1 MAMNVLFK
9 VTRMGWGP
17 EMKKLLMSGL
27 AAASLLIAGSASAQ
41 IKIGFHAPQ
50 SGPAAADGKSSTIGA
65 EIARDWINEKGG
77 VLGQKIELV
86 IYDDQNKPEQAV
98 PIANKLIGQD
108 KVAAAV
114 SGSYSAPTR
123 AAAAVFQT
131 AGIPYFSAY
140 GVHPDITSGGN
151 FAFRGVT
158 LGPPQGKGAAKFIA
172 DKFPKA
178 KVTMLTMNNDF
189 GQSIS
194 DGFKADAA
202 KDGLTLIKEYTFGL
216 GERQFGPIIASVKA
230 DNPDVIYAIG
240 YYFVGGPLV
249 AQLRAA
255 GLTQPIVAAQAFDS
269 MKLMEIAKDAANGV
283 FVVGGMDRLRKDPPD
298 LQLFEA
304 EFKKRA
310 GYDTEAVAANC
321 YSAVM
326 LVADAMKRAGSTD
339 PKKVRDALAA
349 TKDFPMLTGKL
360 GYFNAIGEMYMPLEV
375 TVVKD
380 GTFIGAAVIDD
391 KTILA
396 PPAK

>member
-1 MAMNVLFK
+1 M
-9 VTRMGWGP
+9 T
-17 EMKKLLMSGL
+17 MKNHFMLAV
-27 AAASLLIAGSASAQ
+27 AAAALLAAGSASAQ

-77 VLGQKIELV
+77 VNGQKIELV
-86 IYDDQNKPEQAV
+86 IYDDQNKPDQAV

-108 KVAAAV
+108 KVVAAI

-172 DKFPKA
+172 DKWPKA
-178 KVTMLTMNNDF
+178 KVSMLTMNNDF
-189 GQSIS
+189 GQSIA
-194 DGFKADAA
+194 DGFKEEAP
-202 KDGLTLIKEYTFGL
+202 KRGLALIKEYTFGL
-216 GERQFGPIIASVKA
+216 GERQFGPIIASVKN

-255 GLTQPIVAAQAFDS
+255 GLKQPIVAAQAFDS
-269 MKLMEIAKDAANGV
+269 MKLMEIAKDAAEGV
-283 FVVGGMDRLRKDPPD
+283 YVVGGMDRQRATPPD
-298 LQLFEA
+298 LQPFLA

-310 GYDTEAVAANC
+310 GYDAEAVAANC

-326 LVADAMKRAGSTD
+326 IMADAIKRAGGTD
-339 PKKVRDALAA
+339 PKKIREALAA

-375 TVVKD
+375 TVVK
-380 GTFIGAAVIDD
+380 GGAFQAAAVIDD
-391 KTILA
+391 QAILA
-396 PPAK
+396 PAK